1 MTKKKA
7 PEEYA
12 KMGAPTKYKPEYC
25 QFAIDAGKQGKSKV
39 WIAASLDVTPNT
51 LDNWAEANPDFLRAL
66 ARAKT
71 LEQLWWEDIGQS
83 SLLMPQGQTFSQ
95 SAWSRSMA
103 ARFQDWRERSEVKH
117 DATAGFAGLLGS
129 LTGNVFPKADEQ
141 ETE

>member
-7 PEEYA
+7 PEDLLQR
-12 KMGAPTKYKPEYC
+12 GAPTKYRPEMCAEVIEY
-25 QFAIDAGKQGKSKV
+25 GKDGKSRA
-39 WIAASLDVTPNT
+39 WIAATLDVDITT
-51 LDNWAEANPDFLRAL
+51 LHEWMEKYPEFSKAM
-66 ARAKT
+66 ARAK
-71 LEQLWWEDIGQS
+71 LHEQKHWEDLGHTNMVS
-83 SLLMPQGQTFSQ
+83 PQGQTFSQ

>member
-7 PEEYA
+7 PEDLLQR
-12 KMGAPTKYKPEYC
+12 GAPTKYRPEYC
-25 QFAIDAGKQGKSKV
+25 EQAIEWGRQGKSKT
-39 WIAASLDVTPNT
+39 WIAASLDVTCET
-51 LDNWAEANPDFLRAL
+51 LDNWAEKNPEFLRAL

-71 LEQLWWEDIGQS
+71 LEQMHWEDLGHANMVS
-83 SLLMPQGQTFSQ
+83 PQGQTFSQ

-141 ETE
+141 ETD